1 MTGRGENVAINTK
14 SMKFQL
20 CPGWLSKNLIDLAR
34 TSEYNKGE
42 VIYLLGMAFA
52 FPIIIKGGLWLMDT
66 EIKNAVS
73 ATDQDAQY
81 DDKAKRLLGNK
92 IILAHILVKTVN
104 DFRGMNPKDVVSYIE
119 GEPFISVVPV
129 EPGLTNAE
137 KISSGNGLKDG
148 QRIVG
153 LNTENAEINEG
164 LIRFDIIFYVRMK
177 DGISQVIV
185 NVEAQKD
192 EPTSYHIL
200 NRAVFYVSRLVS
212 SQKERDF
219 VGINY
224 NDIRRVFS
232 IWVCMSM
239 GENSMAYVHLAKDDL
254 LGSYP
259 WKGGLDLLNIVLIGI
274 ANELPEHD
282 EKYELHRLLSTLLS
296 MELTAKEKLGI
307 IKTEYNIPVD
317 DKIREDVSAMCNL
330 SQGIREKGG
339 AEREEKIILNMH
351 REGYTSEQIAKIVE
365 KTIGEVEAIINK
377 REPVLA

>member
-1 MTGRGENVAINTK
+1 
-14 SMKFQL
+14 
-20 CPGWLSKNLIDLAR
+20 
-34 TSEYNKGE
+34 
-42 VIYLLGMAFA
+42 
-52 FPIIIKGGLWLMDT
+52 MDT

-92 IILAHILVKTVN
+92 IILAHILVKTV
-104 DFRGMNPKDVVSYIE
+104 DEFKGMNPKDVVSYIE

-129 EPGLTNAE
+129 EPGLTNIE
-137 KISSGNGLKDG
+137 KIPSNDGLENG

-153 LNTENAEINEG
+153 MNTENAEINEG
-164 LIRFDIIFYVRMK
+164 LVRFDIIFYVRMK

-192 EPTSYHIL
+192 EPSGYHIL

-219 VGINY
+219 VKTNY

-232 IWVCMSM
+232 IWVCMGMDES
-239 GENSMAYVHLAKDDL
+239 SMAYVHLAKDDL

-259 WKGGLDLLNIVLIGI
+259 WKGRLDLLNIVLIGI
-274 ANELPEHD
+274 SNELPEHD

-296 MELTAKEKLGI
+296 MELTVDEKLGI
-307 IKTEYNIPVD
+307 IEKEYSIVVD
-317 DKIREDVSAMCNL
+317 GRIREDVSAMCNL
-330 SQGIREKGG
+330 SQGIKDNTLAEVIMTMHEKGYDS
-339 AEREEKIILNMH
+339 A
-351 REGYTSEQIAKIVE
+351 QIAEIVK
-365 KTIGEVEAIINK
+365 KTIEEVEAIIKK